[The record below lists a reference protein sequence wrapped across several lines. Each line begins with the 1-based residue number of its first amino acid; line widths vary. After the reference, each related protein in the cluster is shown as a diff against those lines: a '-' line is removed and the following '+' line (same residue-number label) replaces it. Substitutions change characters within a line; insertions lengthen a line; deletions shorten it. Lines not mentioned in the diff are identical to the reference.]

1 MDMIFYH
8 LRMSP
13 KAILFPIELLA
24 FRRDF
29 KTKILRSYLP
39 ICHHKSNYFGFSDNW
54 KVFTWLVYLM
64 NVLLLWQIISTSF
77 HRLDKPIIADL
88 RRCAFYCV
96 RITIVEGAWATV
108 SREVCTSLYD
118 IKRRNPPLFAQ
129 CAWQCRRRL
138 TRRAACFLLR
148 TQHIA
153 FVRGEK
159 VRSYT
164 FFL

>member
-29 KTKILRSYLP
+29 KRKILGSYFP
-39 ICHHKSNYFGFSDNW
+39 ICHHKSNYFVLAFPIIE
-54 KVFTWLVYLM
+54 VFTWLVYLM
-64 NVLLLWQIISTSF
+64 NVLLLWEIISTSF
-77 HRLDKPIIADL
+77 HRLDKPMIADL

-118 IKRRNPPLFAQ
+118 IKGRNPPHLAQ
-129 CAWQCRRRL
+129 CAWQCRRKL
-138 TRRAACFLLR
+138 TRRAACFLIR

-159 VRSYT
+159 VRSY
-164 FFL
+164 